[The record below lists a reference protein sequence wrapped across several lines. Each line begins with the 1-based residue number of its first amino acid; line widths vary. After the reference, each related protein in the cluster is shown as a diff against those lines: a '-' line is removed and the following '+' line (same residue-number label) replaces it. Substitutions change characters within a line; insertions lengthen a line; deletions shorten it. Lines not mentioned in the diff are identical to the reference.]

1 MSFNLLQLLSTLNG
15 AEKRY
20 CHLYLKTFSN
30 KDTPNKILSD
40 FNLLQRIAKKPS
52 SPKKFITE
60 GNSTRLYYKLL
71 DALFMFHQDSILPDE
86 KQLIRRARVLYS
98 KGFNNEALKITEKIL
113 NQNPQTNH
121 LIKIEVIEL
130 RMLSALKTSDL
141 NYLKNNFSD
150 DKKKL
155 ETLSKEYFN
164 LLEYEGLW
172 ASFRLESTNSYF
184 FGEKGTIKSKLLQN
198 EEKAIS
204 PAAKVLYNKV
214 KGFVAVKEGDYP
226 AANFYANRA
235 KFLYEQYPYLIKK
248 DPGDYLR
255 SLSNMCLALMF
266 NKMYSEAEVILN
278 DFQNHSFEFYKS
290 KNVDVLTEYFKLK
303 VLLRL
308 VLFISAGKILD
319 NFHEIKE
326 HDIIFNELYEALP
339 LDEKLNTHLSFSI
352 FYINSGDYRKALKHI
367 NFVLKNAEK
376 FRKDIFHLGLIT
388 ELCVHYMNNNIDL
401 LESKLNSFKRYI
413 NTNES
418 PFSFEKELP
427 HLLGKIL
434 QAPEEKLNYSNLHQ
448 AITKSLETEN
458 KMVYKNFIPLYLITY
473 RK

>member
-1 MSFNLLQLLSTLNG
+1 MSYNLSQLLNTLNG

-20 CHLYLKTFSN
+20 CSLYLKTFSN
-30 KDTPNKILSD
+30 KNTPNKILQD
-40 FNLLQRIAKKPS
+40 FNSLQRAAKKPNS
-52 SPKKFITE
+52 EKRNITE

-86 KQLIRRARVLYS
+86 KQLVRRARILYS
-98 KGFNNEALKITEKIL
+98 KGFNDEALKITQKIL

-130 RMLSALKTSDL
+130 RMLSALKTSNL
-141 NYLKNNFSD
+141 NYLKNNFND
-150 DKKKL
+150 DRKKL

-184 FGEKGTIKSKLLQN
+184 FGEKDTIKSKLLKN

-235 KFLYEQYPYLIKK
+235 KFLYEQFPYLIKK

-266 NKMYSEAEVILN
+266 NKMYSEAQVLLN
-278 DFQNHSFEFYKS
+278 EFQNHEFEFYKS

-308 VLFISAGKILD
+308 VLFISEGKIMQ
-319 NFHEIKE
+319 NFHEIKGFE
-326 HDIIFNELYEALP
+326 LLFNELYEALP
-339 LDEKLNTHLSFSI
+339 LDEKLNTHLSFSL
-352 FYINSGDYRKALKHI
+352 FYLTNGDYRKALKQI
-367 NFVLKNAEK
+367 NFVVKHAEK
-376 FRKDIFHLGLIT
+376 FRKDIFHLGLLA
-388 ELCVHYMNNNIDL
+388 ELCIHYMNNNIDL
-401 LESKLNSFKRYI
+401 LESKLSSFKRYS
-413 NTNES
+413 NAS
-418 PFSFEKELP
+418 DLPFGFEKEIP
-427 HLLGKIL
+427 HLLGKLI
-434 QAPEEKLNYSNLHQ
+434 QSPEEKLNYSNLHNT
-448 AITKSLETEN
+448 ITKSLETEN
-458 KMVYKNFIPLYLITY
+458 KLVYKNFIPFYLITY